1 MSTSERPVLS
11 PTKITIGGILMAVGA
26 LLGLLM
32 AVGVSPIHDP
42 WSWIAAV
49 VLMLSGALFALSSRS

>member
-1 MSTSERPVLS
+1 MSASERPVLN
-11 PTKITIGGILMAVGA
+11 PTKFTIGGILIAVGV
-26 LLGLLM
+26 LMGVLM
-32 AVGVSPIHDP
+32 AVGVSPIQDP